1 MDGSEASRLRKEC
14 GMSQAEFGAAIGVSR
29 ETIGR
34 IERSNEHLD
43 RRTELAMRYIAE
55 GRLALVPG
63 LSEIHNT
70 VANVL
75 DQTAVRGSPPYDYR
89 DKLQTAVSHWRAKQ
103 GSANAEPLLARAQG
117 VLGMLN
123 VTPPGDEMREH
134 AFKQLLQLK
143 LDWQA
148 VALVE

>member
-14 GMSQAEFGAAIGVSR
+14 GMSQTEFGAAIGVSR

-34 IERSNEHLD
+34 IERSDEHLD

-55 GRLALVPG
+55 GRLALSPE

-70 VANVL
+70 VAAVL

-89 DKLQTAVSHWRAKQ
+89 DKLQAAISQWRAKQ
-103 GSANAEPLLARAQG
+103 GSASAEPLFARAQG
-117 VLGMLN
+117 LLGILN
-123 VTPPGDEMREH
+123 VTPPGDAMRDRTFE
-134 AFKQLLQLK
+134 QLRQLK
-143 LDWQA
+143 LDWRT
-148 VALVE
+148 VAPAN

>member
-1 MDGSEASRLRKEC
+1 MNGSEASRLRKEC
-14 GMSQAEFGAAIGVSR
+14 GMSQVEFGAAIGVSR

-55 GRLALVPG
+55 GRLALVPE
-63 LSEIHNT
+63 LSKIHHT
-70 VANVL
+70 VATVL

-89 DKLQTAVSHWRAKQ
+89 DKLQAAISHWRAKQ
-103 GSANAEPLLARAQG
+103 GSASAEPLIARAQG
-117 VLGMLN
+117 VLGLLN
-123 VTPPGDEMREH
+123 VTPPGDGMRDHTFE
-134 AFKQLLQLK
+134 QLRQLK

-148 VALVE
+148 VAPIN

>member
-14 GMSQAEFGAAIGVSR
+14 GMSQVEFGAAIGVSR

-55 GRLALVPG
+55 GRLAVIPE

-70 VANVL
+70 VATVL
-75 DQTAVRGSPPYDYR
+75 DQTAVRGCPAYDYR
-89 DKLQTAVSHWRAKQ
+89 DKLQAAVSHWRAKQ
-103 GSANAEPLLARAQG
+103 GSAGAEPLLARAQG

-123 VTPPGDEMREH
+123 VTPPGDGMRDRTFE
-134 AFKQLLQLK
+134 QLQQLK

-148 VALVE
+148 VTPVD